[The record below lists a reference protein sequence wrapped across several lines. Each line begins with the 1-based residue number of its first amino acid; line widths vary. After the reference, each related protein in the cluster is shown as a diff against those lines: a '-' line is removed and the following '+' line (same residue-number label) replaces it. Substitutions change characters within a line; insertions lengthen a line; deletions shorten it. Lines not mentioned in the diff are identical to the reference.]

1 MQENS
6 SKPSKTNITP
16 EDIRG
21 AMRVVAKLIRYQ
33 GDEFW
38 PLMERLKRELQEM
51 KDREKLLAELLN

>member
-1 MQENS
+1 MSENH
-6 SKPSKTNITP
+6 SKPSKTDITP

>member
-1 MQENS
+1 MSENPSKS
-6 SKPSKTNITP
+6 SKTDITP

-51 KDREKLLAELLN
+51 KDRAKLLAELLN